1 MNPSTL
7 KKGDII
13 RLSTRLGDVSIW
25 SRWSGGTEDDV
36 DDAPHFLMGR
46 VVSGDMVLV
55 LDDGV
60 HGTLN
65 EIHVLHPSGAS
76 GYVVSDT
83 GMPGFRWEVVK

>member
-1 MNPSTL
+1 MNLSAL

-25 SRWSGGTEDDV
+25 SRWSGGSEDDTE
-36 DDAPHFLMGR
+36 HILMGR